1 MKKLVLIL
9 LFIIPLYGL
18 GQDLS
23 GTGWKIY
30 DDDGDKMIILF
41 KKDNTFIYQYYDYLE
56 ESGTY
61 RINVRGDSDET
72 WSVDV
77 NQVVFLFNDGYQ
89 IYSGQINNKGDY
101 MSGTNINKKGRT
113 ASWFGE
119 RIKF

>member
-9 LFIIPLYGL
+9 FFIIPLHGFS
-18 GQDLS
+18 QDLS

-89 IYSGQINNKGDY
+89 IYSGEINNKGDY
-101 MSGTNINKKGRT
+101 MSGTNINKKGRVT
-113 ASWFGE
+113 SWWGE